1 MICLVESTGKRLENQ
16 GQENKQGFD
25 DKKNWS
31 WTAFPMHTRGENINT
46 SYAV

>member
-25 DKKNWS
+25 DKKKNWN
-31 WTAFPMHTRGENINT
+31 AFPMHTRGENINT
-46 SYAV
+46 FYAV